1 MSSNTQTSL
10 PMVACALILSLVLI
24 LVPLP
29 HWAAMA
35 RPLFYPAAIVFWA
48 LHQPRRFGIF
58 TAWLCGL
65 PLDVI
70 TNALLGQHG
79 LALGLAAFATIKLRD
94 LLLAL
99 PIWQQ
104 SIVLL
109 PVFALYEFTLFW
121 IDGINGR
128 MIPPLWRWLPV
139 LSTAV
144 IWPIWH
150 IILERFA
157 DAEVNNDA
165 P

>member
-1 MSSNTQTSL
+1 MTSAFRTSL
-10 PMVACALILSLVLI
+10 PMVVCALILSVVLF

-29 HWAAMA
+29 SWAALA

-48 LHQPRRFGIF
+48 FNEPRRFGVF
-58 TAWLCGL
+58 AAWICGI

-70 TNALLGQHG
+70 TGSLLGEHG
-79 LALGLAAFATIKLRD
+79 LALALAAFATLKLRD

-104 SIVLL
+104 GIVLL

-128 MIPPLWRWLPV
+128 SVEVLARWAPI
-139 LSTAV
+139 LSTAIV
-144 IWPIWH
+144 WPVWH
-150 IILERFA
+150 LVLERFA
-157 DAEVNNDA
+157 DPEVN
-165 P
+165 

>member
-1 MSSNTQTSL
+1 MSNSRQTSL
-10 PMVACALILSLVLI
+10 PMLACALFLSLVLM

-29 HWAAMA
+29 EWAAMA
-35 RPLFYPAAIVFWA
+35 RPLFYAAAIVFWA
-48 LHQPRRFGIF
+48 LNEPARFGIF
-58 TAWLCGL
+58 AAWLCGL
-65 PLDVI
+65 PVDII
-70 TNALLGQHG
+70 TNSLLGQHG
-79 LALGLAAFATIKLRD
+79 LGLALAAFATVKLRD

-104 SIVLL
+104 GILLL

-128 MIPPLWRWLPV
+128 AVAPLWRWLPV